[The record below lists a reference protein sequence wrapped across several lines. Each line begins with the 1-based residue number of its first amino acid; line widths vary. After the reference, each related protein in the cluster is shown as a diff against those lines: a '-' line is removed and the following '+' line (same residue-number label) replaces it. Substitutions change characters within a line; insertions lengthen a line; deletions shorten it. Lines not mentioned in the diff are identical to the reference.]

1 MDFNFA
7 QSLGLLSFILG
18 TYTFLQKNDKQLK
31 VSMLCLFACQTAH
44 FFLLGSP
51 TAAAAN
57 LLSLIRTFISI
68 KFKMPWVG
76 IVFITANIVWGGIL
90 FETMLSILPILGACC
105 GTYAVFFLHGIKM
118 RLAFILG
125 AVCWIT
131 HNILVGSIGG
141 ILLELIVIIA
151 NALTIVRIYLYNKQ
165 HNIQ

>member
-7 QSLGLLSFILG
+7 QSLGLLSFMLG

-31 VSMLCLFACQTAH
+31 VSLLCLFVCQTAH
-44 FFLLGSP
+44 FYLLGSP

-57 LLSLIRTFISI
+57 LLSLFRTFISI
-68 KFKMPWVG
+68 KFNKPWVG
-76 IVFITANIVWGGIL
+76 MVFITVNMIWGGIL
-90 FETMLSILPILGACC
+90 FDSMLSILPILGACC

-141 ILLELIVIIA
+141 ILLEIIVIIA
-151 NALTIVRIYLYNKQ
+151 NALTSVRIYLHNKQ
-165 HNIQ
+165 HNMQ